1 MSLFDIGLAVGFLIG
16 LPIGIIAVGLL
27 VLRRLEAGDE

>member
-1 MSLFDIGLAVGFLIG
+1 MSTFDIGLAVGFVIG
-16 LPIGIIAVGLL
+16 LCVGVIAVGLL